1 MKKKIFVFSSAV
13 LLLSS
18 CIDFLDKMPDSRTEL
33 DTEEKVTALLVS
45 AYPESH
51 AIVMQEMASDNAMDN
66 GMQYSVEDK
75 SQEEAYR
82 WQDISTISS
91 DTPKGFW
98 GACYGAVAAAN
109 HALEAIEKM
118 GNPASLSAQS
128 GEALMCRAWG
138 HFLLSNV
145 FCYAYNPE
153 TANTDMGLPYSTEPE
168 KTVRPNYERGTMQK
182 LYENI
187 EKDIEEALP
196 LINDELY
203 DVPKYHFNKKAV
215 YAFAARFY
223 LYFQKWDK
231 CIAAANEVLGAE
243 PTAMLRDW
251 KAISDMA
258 ANFEVR
264 CNAYVS
270 VSEPSN
276 LLLQTAYSSMVYWLG
291 PYNLSKRYGYNKTY
305 ICMTE
310 GYRADG
316 IWGAASNLYMA
327 NSCWGLEQKI
337 AISKYYG
344 YFEYTDKVQQIGY
357 RRNVIVQL
365 CADETLL
372 CRAEAYANLGQYDK
386 AVDDINYW
394 MATNVKNSPKATLED
409 IANFYGSNMPY
420 MEDSNGKPVVA
431 NLYGT
436 PKKRLHPLGFSLRDA
451 NHEALIHCILFM
463 RRAQTSMEGLRW
475 QDIKRWGIVIA
486 HNNDGGAVDSLTLN
500 DPRRA
505 FQLPADV
512 IDAGITPNPRE
523 EKVVTNDFARQ

>member
-18 CIDFLDKMPDSRTEL
+18 CNDFLDKMPDSRTEL

-118 GNPASLSAQS
+118 GNPASLNAQR

-203 DVPKYHFNKKAV
+203 DVPKYHFNKQAAL
-215 YAFAARFY
+215 AFAARFFLNY
-223 LYFQKWDK
+223 QKWDLASK
-231 CIAAANEVLGAE
+231 YATDCLGTN
-243 PTAMLRDW
+243 PVSLLRDW
-251 KAISDMA
+251 NEMQSYGITNDMDP
-258 ANFEVR
+258 R
-264 CNAYVS
+264 CNLYIKA
-270 VSEPSN
+270 SN
-276 LLLQTAYSSMVYWLG
+276 KCNFLLQTTISMVG
-291 PYNLSKRYGYNKTY
+291 FIFSNYGYITKYSHDSY
-305 ICMTE
+305 ISTNE
-310 GYRADG
+310 TLQATN
-316 IWGAASNLYMA
+316 IWGESNSSTMRCPTLVFKGGTMDRALVAKLPRLFEETDPVSQTGYYH
-327 NSCWGLEQKI
+327 SVVVPFRSDILLLE
-337 AISKYYG
+337 
-344 YFEYTDKVQQIGY
+344 
-357 RRNVIVQL
+357 
-365 CADETLL
+365 
-372 CRAEAYANLGQYDK
+372 RAEAYIMQKKYTEAAKDLTT
-386 AVDDINYW
+386 W
-394 MATNVKNSPKATLED
+394 MQNWTKSTLTLDPDTIQKFYNSFGYYTSTAP
-409 IANFYGSNMPY
+409 
-420 MEDSNGKPVVA
+420 
-431 NLYGT
+431 T
-436 PKKRLHPLGFSLRDA
+436 PKKHLNPSFEIDEEGSVQECMLQCVLNFKRIETIHEGMRWFDVKRYGINITRRVMNQDSECDHVTDSLGTNDL
-451 NHEALIHCILFM
+451 
-463 RRAQTSMEGLRW
+463 RRA
-475 QDIKRWGIVIA
+475 I
-486 HNNDGGAVDSLTLN
+486 
-500 DPRRA
+500 
-505 FQLPADV
+505 QLPFDIIA
-512 IDAGITPNPRE
+512 AGLERNPR
-523 EKVVTNDFARQ
+523 